1 MMVSVFLSLL
11 PILLSF
17 VILVLYLLF
26 GIFADSNSSV
36 ITYLQVNNVVNMN
49 VDVLCL

>member
-36 ITYLQVNNVVNMN
+36 NTYLQVNNVVNMN
-49 VDVLCL
+49 ADVLCL